1 MITYSFGL
9 LEGGSTMP
17 YRGIVL
23 PPIVVFFG
31 NEASVPLAAPPLSLP
46 PTLKQLFFP
55 PRPNPG
61 PRLLL
66 SNSETSSASFS

>member
-1 MITYSFGL
+1 MEKKDNSMITYSFGL

-31 NEASVPLAAPPLSLP
+31 NEASLPLAAPPPSHFL
-46 PTLKQLFFP
+46 
-55 PRPNPG
+55 R
-61 PRLLL
+61 R
-66 SNSETSSASFS
+66 

>member
-1 MITYSFGL
+1 MMNYYGYFQIRMEKKDNSMITYSFGL

-31 NEASVPLAAPPLSLP
+31 NEASLPLAAPPSHFL
-46 PTLKQLFFP
+46 
-55 PRPNPG
+55 R
-61 PRLLL
+61 R
-66 SNSETSSASFS
+66 